1 MSVLLSKLT
10 HCPFAAILGLTMR
23 KRKWLRRIF
32 IFAIALFAASFGL
45 SRALRT
51 SAARRYLIAHLE
63 ASFGRP
69 VEVGRFDFNLLDG
82 ARLEANSITIS
93 EDPRFGHE
101 YFLRADTL
109 RAGLRWPALLSG
121 RFEFGTLSLS
131 RPSLNLVRDSQGRW
145 NIEQWLPPAAS
156 GSSRSGFVGPPSAPR
171 SVSTARLYRI
181 VVDGGRINFKQ
192 GDDKSALALIGVSG
206 RVDQDSNGRWALDLE
221 AQPMRAGVELQEI
234 GTLRL
239 RGYVAGTSARLQ
251 PAELSLTWSNVSL
264 ADALRLSRESDF
276 GVRGQLSMDVSAR
289 VAPSNS
295 DSSSSSPARWS
306 IAGIARLTGFHGW
319 GLPARNTDP
328 AVNLSFDATWRLG
341 EARTQVPKFLV
352 QTPNSRLQGDGELDW
367 SHGLRPELHFNSSS
381 VGFAD
386 VLAWYRAL
394 RPGVPGNLALEGTL
408 DVDATLGGWPLQ
420 LEQGAFASAG
430 GKLTGTSLPSPVKIG
445 AIAASVSRGALDVA
459 PTEISFTAP
468 IAGATS
474 DTASADDPPAN
485 SFTMRGTIFPD
496 GSGIFHRPANWN
508 FSIEGAT
515 PRVENWL
522 ALSEALARPLN
533 PNWAAT
539 GGLAVKMRA
548 VHSPRLPA
556 TDWLGTID
564 SRDLSVT
571 SAYLNEPMLF
581 PKAHME
587 FAQAQRK
594 LTLSATQ
601 AFGAMWHGA
610 AVRENTDRQW
620 TFDLS
625 ADRLDAAELDRWL
638 GPRSRPARVAWYTGS
653 AELIPNTFEPEAA
666 VPAIAARG
674 RLRISEIV
682 LAPVRFEQFDGQ
694 AELTGRTITI
704 RKAQADFFGGKAAG
718 ALDARLLADPSYQF
732 QGRFD
737 RVDLARLGRA
747 VPSLSNRI
755 AGTASAALTLSAHG
769 VGRENLVRSLD
780 GDGKL
785 DARNVELDGLDF
797 ASLISGADLNSSP
810 GRFASARGDFHIGGG
825 GIEVADFILDNL
837 QGRFQAQ
844 GRIDFSHAL
853 SLRIHPS
860 IFHATTTLASA
871 PPPSF
876 VLGGTIES
884 PSVTLPASAAKTI
897 VKPIARAR

>member
-1 MSVLLSKLT
+1 
-10 HCPFAAILGLTMR
+10 MR

-32 IFAIALFAASFGL
+32 IFAITLFAASFGL
-45 SRALRT
+45 SRTLRT

-63 ASFGRP
+63 DSFGRP

-145 NIEQWLPPAAS
+145 NIAQWLPPAAS
-156 GSSRSGFVGPPSAPR
+156 SSSRSGFVGPPSAPR

-181 VVDGGRINFKQ
+181 VVDAGRINFKQ
-192 GDDKSALALIGVSG
+192 GDDKSPLALIGVSG
-206 RVDQDSNGRWALDLE
+206 RVDQDSTGRWALDLE

-234 GTLRL
+234 GTLRV

-251 PAELSLTWSNVSL
+251 PAELNLTWSDVSL

-295 DSSSSSPARWS
+295 ESSSASPARWS
-306 IAGIARLTGFHGW
+306 IAGVARLTGFHGW

-328 AVNLSFDATWRLG
+328 AANLSFDATWRLG

-352 QTPNSRLQGDGELDW
+352 QTPNSHLQGDGELDW
-367 SHGLRPELHFNSSS
+367 AHGLRPELHLNSSS

-386 VLAWYRAL
+386 ILAWYRAL
-394 RPGVPGNLALEGTL
+394 RPGVPANLNLVGTVDGN
-408 DVDATLGGWPLQ
+408 ATLGGWPLQ
-420 LEQGAFASAG
+420 LEQGVFASAG

-445 AIAASVSRGALDVA
+445 AIDALVSRGALAVA
-459 PTEISFTAP
+459 PTEISFTPPFGVGTSGTAP
-468 IAGATS
+468 
-474 DTASADDPPAN
+474 ADDASPN

-496 GSGIFHRPANWN
+496 GSGIFHRPAIWN

-522 ALSEALARPLN
+522 ALPEALAQPLN
-533 PNWAAT
+533 ANWAAT

-548 VHSPRLPA
+548 VHGARLPA

-571 SAYLNEPMLF
+571 SAYLNQPLRF
-581 PKAHME
+581 PKAHLE
-587 FAQAQRK
+587 FAHSQRK
-594 LTLSATQ
+594 LTLLATE
-601 AFGAMWHGA
+601 AFGAMWHGT
-610 AVRENTDRQW
+610 AVRKNADRQW
-620 TFDLS
+620 TFDLF
-625 ADRLDAAELDRWL
+625 ADHLDAAELDRWL
-638 GPRSRPARVAWYTGS
+638 GPRARPARVARYTGPS
-653 AELIPNTFEPEAA
+653 ELIPNTFEPEAA
-666 VPAIAARG
+666 APAIAARG
-674 RLRISEIV
+674 RLRVTEIV
-682 LAPVRFEQFDGQ
+682 LAPLRFEQFDGQ
-694 AELTGRTITI
+694 AELAERTITI

-737 RVDLARLGRA
+737 RVDLARLSRA
-747 VPSLSNRI
+747 VPSINNRI
-755 AGTASAALTLSAHG
+755 AGTASGALTLSAHG
-769 VGRENLVRSLD
+769 VGRENLVHSIE
-780 GDGKL
+780 GDGKM

-797 ASLISGADLNSSP
+797 ASLISGADLNSTPSK
-810 GRFASARGDFHIGGG
+810 FASARGDFHVGGG
-825 GIEVADFILDNL
+825 GIEVADFVLDNL

-871 PPPSF
+871 PQPSF

-884 PSVTLPASAAKTI
+884 PSLALPASAAKAAA
-897 VKPIARAR
+897 KPIARAR

>member
-1 MSVLLSKLT
+1 MS
-10 HCPFAAILGLTMR
+10 CAAMLGLTMR
-23 KRKWLRRIF
+23 KRKWLLRLF
-32 IFAIALFAASFGL
+32 IFAITLFAASFGF

-63 ASFGRP
+63 SSFGRP
-69 VEVGRFDFNLLDG
+69 VHVGRFDFNLLDG

-145 NIEQWLPPAAS
+145 NIAQWLPPAS
-156 GSSRSGFVGPPSAPR
+156 SNSSRSGFVGPPAAPR

-192 GDDKSALALIGVSG
+192 GDDKSPLALIGVSG
-206 RVDQDSNGRWALDLE
+206 RVDQDSTGRWALDLE

-251 PAELSLTWSNVSL
+251 PAELNLTWSNVSL

-276 GVRGQLSMDVSAR
+276 GVRGQFSMDVSAR

-295 DSSSSSPARWS
+295 DSSSASPARWS
-306 IAGIARLTGFHGW
+306 IAGVARLTGFHGW

-341 EARTQVPKFLV
+341 EARTLVPKFLV

-367 SHGLRPELHFNSSS
+367 AHGLRPELRLNSSS

-386 VLAWYRAL
+386 VVAWYRAL
-394 RPGVPGNLALEGTL
+394 RPGVPANLNLEGTL
-408 DVDATLGGWPLQ
+408 DGNATLGGWPLQ
-420 LEQGAFASAG
+420 LEQGAFASTG
-430 GKLTGTSLPSPVKIG
+430 GRLTGTSLPSPVKIG
-445 AIAASVSRGALDVA
+445 PIKAGVSRGALDVA
-459 PTEISFTAP
+459 PTEISLLAP
-468 IAGATS
+468 NAGPS
-474 DTASADDPPAN
+474 SGTASADDAPAN

-496 GSGIFHRPANWN
+496 RTGIFHRPANWN

-522 ALSEALARPLN
+522 ALSVALAQPLN
-533 PNWAAT
+533 ANWTAT
-539 GGLAVKMRA
+539 GGFAVKMQA
-548 VHSPRLPA
+548 VHSARSQA

-571 SAYLNEPMLF
+571 SAYLNQPMRF
-581 PKAHME
+581 PRAHME
-587 FAQAQRK
+587 FAQSQRK
-594 LTLSATQ
+594 LTLLATE
-601 AFGAMWHGA
+601 AFGATWHGY
-610 AVRENTDRQW
+610 AVRKNADRQW

-625 ADRLDAAELDRWL
+625 ADNLDAAELDRWL

-653 AELIPNTFEPEAA
+653 AQLIPNTFEREAA

-674 RLRISEIV
+674 RLRISEVV

-694 AELTGRTITI
+694 AELAGRTITI
-704 RKAQADFFGGKAAG
+704 HKAQADFFGGKAAG
-718 ALDARLLADPSYQF
+718 ALDARLLSDPSYQF

-747 VPSLSNRI
+747 VPSLNNRI

-769 VGRENLVRSLD
+769 VGRENLVHSIE
-780 GDGKL
+780 GDGRL
-785 DARNVELDGLDF
+785 NARNVELDGLDF
-797 ASLISGADLNSSP
+797 ATLISGDDLNSSP
-810 GRFASARGDFHIGGG
+810 GKFASAQGDFHIGSG
-825 GIEVADFILDNL
+825 GIEVADFVLDNL
-837 QGRFQAQ
+837 QGQFQAQ

-876 VLGGTIES
+876 ILGGTIES
-884 PSVTLPASAAKTI
+884 PSVALPDPPAKTT

>member
-1 MSVLLSKLT
+1 LS
-10 HCPFAAILGLTMR
+10 FAAILGLTMR

-32 IFAIALFAASFGL
+32 IFAITLFAASFGL
-45 SRALRT
+45 SRVLRT
-51 SAARRYLIAHLE
+51 SAARGYLIAHLE

-82 ARLEANSITIS
+82 ARLEAKSITIS

-145 NIEQWLPPAAS
+145 NIEQWLPPAS
-156 GSSRSGFVGPPSAPR
+156 SSSSRSGFVGPPATPR

-181 VVDGGRINFKQ
+181 VVDAGRINFKQ
-192 GDDKSALALIGVSG
+192 GDDKSPLALIGVSG
-206 RVDQDSNGRWALDLE
+206 RVDQDSTGRWALDLE

-264 ADALRLSRESDF
+264 ADALRLSRESDS
-276 GVRGQLSMDVSAR
+276 GVRGELSLDVSAR

-295 DSSSSSPARWS
+295 DSSSTSAARWTIS
-306 IAGIARLTGFHGW
+306 GVARMTGFHGW

-352 QTPNSRLQGDGELDW
+352 QTPNSRLLGDGEFDW
-367 SHGLRPELHFNSSS
+367 AHGLRPELHFNSSS

-386 VLAWYRAL
+386 ILAWYRAL
-394 RPGVPGNLALEGTL
+394 RPGVPGNLDLEGTL
-408 DVDATLGGWPLQ
+408 GVDATLGGWPLQ
-420 LEQGAFASAG
+420 LEQGAFASTG
-430 GKLTGTSLPSPVKIG
+430 GRLTGTSLPSPVKIG
-445 AIAASVSRGALDVA
+445 PINAGVSRGALDVA
-459 PTEISFTAP
+459 PTEISFTGP
-468 IAGATS
+468 IAGAAS
-474 DTASADDPPAN
+474 GTASADDASAN

-508 FSIEGAT
+508 FSIAGAT

-522 ALSEALARPLN
+522 SLSEALAQPLN
-533 PNWAAT
+533 ANWAAT
-539 GGLAVKMRA
+539 GGLAVNMRA
-548 VHSPRLPA
+548 VHSARSLA
-556 TDWLGTID
+556 TDWLGAID
-564 SRDLSVT
+564 SRDLNVT
-571 SAYLNEPMLF
+571 SAYLNEPTLF
-581 PKAHME
+581 PRARIE
-587 FAQAQRK
+587 FAQSQRK
-594 LTLSATQ
+594 LTLFATQ
-601 AFGAMWHGA
+601 AFGAMWHGT
-610 AVRENTDRQW
+610 AVRKNADRQW
-620 TFDLS
+620 TFDLF
-625 ADRLDAAELDRWL
+625 ADTLDATELDRWL
-638 GPRSRPARVAWYTGS
+638 GPRAGPARVAWYSGS
-653 AELIPNTFEPEAA
+653 SELIPNTFERQAA

-674 RLRISEIV
+674 RLRVSEIV
-682 LAPVRFEQFDGQ
+682 LASLRFEQFDGQ
-694 AELTGRTITI
+694 AELAGRTITI

-732 QGRFD
+732 EGRFD
-737 RVDLARLGRA
+737 RVDLARLGHA
-747 VPSLSNRI
+747 VPSLNNRI
-755 AGTASAALTLSAHG
+755 AGTASAALALSAHG
-769 VGRENLVRSLD
+769 VGRENLIRSIE
-780 GDGKL
+780 GDGRL
-785 DARNVELDGLDF
+785 NARNVQLDGLDF
-797 ASLISGADLNSSP
+797 ASLISGADPNSSP
-810 GRFASARGDFHIGGG
+810 GKFASARGDFHIGGS
-825 GIEVADFILDNL
+825 GIELADFILDNL
-837 QGRFQAQ
+837 QGSFQAQ

-884 PSVTLPASAAKTI
+884 PSVAFPVSPAKTA